1 MSSYTPEEPIAAIAT
16 ALAPSALAVIRTSG
30 KGCIEL
36 VSHVFSRPEAL
47 TKAAGYTMLYGWII
61 DPEKQASSADRTAP
75 ALEADSS
82 ENKASAACKADAR
95 IDEVMLSVYRAPKSF
110 TGEDMVEISC
120 HGGTAPVMAVYR
132 LLLKNG
138 FRAAE
143 RGEFSF
149 RAYVNGKTD
158 LTRAEA
164 IREIIDSRTDESRS
178 RAAGRLSGALFD
190 ELARVKGLL
199 IRTTASIEAEIEYP
213 EDEETIA
220 DAFDPAELIEARD
233 ALARLADTWAGEKLY
248 QDGVRIVLAGRTN
261 AGKSSLFNLL
271 LKEERAIVSDIEGTT
286 RDWIESW
293 ISFGGI
299 PARLFDTAGLRQSDD
314 VIEQSG
320 VERSL
325 DLAEDA
331 DIVLYL
337 ADAGAGLL
345 EDDIANLKRLAA
357 PQALKA
363 GAALSAE
370 GASGSKGL
378 ESRMVLVWNKCDV
391 ADATKAPAALKASDA
406 LSADNA
412 SGSAGDSALKSRLAR
427 VPQVRISA
435 KTGEGIPELMS
446 VVHELLSKQVST
458 SRQQAGLG
466 SARQK
471 ASVDEALDSLN
482 HALCVIAPDADTG
495 LGLDAVVQDIEDALD
510 SLAEITGETSP
521 DDILENIFARFCVG
535 K

>member
-16 ALAPSALAVIRTSG
+16 ALAPSALAVIRTGG
-30 KGCIEL
+30 KGCIDL

-47 TKAAGYTMLYGWII
+47 KKAAGYTLLHGWIV
-61 DPEKQASSADRTAP
+61 DPDAGEKQIP
-75 ALEADSS
+75 
-82 ENKASAACKADAR
+82 AR

-138 FRAAE
+138 FRPAE

-248 QDGVRIVLAGRTN
+248 QDGVRIVLCGRTN

-286 RDWIESW
+286 RDFIESW
-293 ISFGGI
+293 VSFGGI

-325 DLAEDA
+325 DLAGEA

-337 ADAGAGLL
+337 ADATVGMLP
-345 EDDIANLKRLAA
+345 EDIANITLLA
-357 PQALKA
+357 QDKN
-363 GAALSAE
+363 
-370 GASGSKGL
+370 
-378 ESRMVLVWNKCDV
+378 RIVLVWNKCDV
-391 ADATKAPAALKASDA
+391 INDSTSFS
-406 LSADNA
+406 LSADDA
-412 SGSAGDSALKSRLAR
+412 FETGFPELAR
-427 VPQVRISA
+427 ENQVHISA
-435 KTGEGIPELMS
+435 KTGKGITDLIDA
-446 VVHELLSKQVST
+446 VHDMLLHQVSS

-482 HALCVIAPDADTG
+482 HALCVIAPDSDTG

-510 SLAEITGETSP
+510 ALAEITGETSP

>member
-47 TKAAGYTMLYGWII
+47 KKAAGYTMLYGWIV
-61 DPEKQASSADRTAP
+61 DPEKQVP
-75 ALEADSS
+75 ALKAESS
-82 ENKASAACKADAR
+82 EKQASAACKADAR

-220 DAFDPAELIEARD
+220 DAFDPAELIEARN
-233 ALARLADTWAGEKLY
+233 ALSRLADTWAGEKLY

-293 ISFGGI
+293 VSFGGI

-337 ADAGAGLL
+337 ADAATGLL
-345 EDDIANLKRLAA
+345 SDDIANIKKLASSKVA
-357 PQALKA
+357 GTQALKA
-363 GAALSAE
+363 D
-370 GASGSKGL
+370 ASESRGL

-391 ADATKAPAALKASDA
+391 ADATKAPAALKADA
-406 LSADNA
+406 ALA
-412 SGSAGDSALKSRLAR
+412 AGDASESTAGDASESTLAR

-435 KTGEGIPELMS
+435 KTGEGIPELMNG
-446 VVHELLSKQVST
+446 VHELLSKQVST

>member
-30 KGCIEL
+30 KGCIDL

-47 TKAAGYTMLYGWII
+47 KKAAGYTMLYGWIV
-61 DPEKQASSADRTAP
+61 DPASDSAGGLKA
-75 ALEADSS
+75 ESS
-82 ENKASAACKADAR
+82 ENKAGAAR

-248 QDGVRIVLAGRTN
+248 QDGVRIVLSGRTN

-293 ISFGGI
+293 VSFGGI

-337 ADAGAGLL
+337 ADAATGLL
-345 EDDIANLKRLAA
+345 SDDIANIKKLSSSKAA
-357 PQALKA
+357 GTQALKA
-363 GAALSAE
+363 GDALSAA
-370 GASGSKGL
+370 GVSGNSGL
-378 ESRMVLVWNKCDV
+378 ESRMILVWNKCDV
-391 ADATKAPAALKASDA
+391 ADGAAPAALKAADA
-406 LSADNA
+406 LSAD
-412 SGSAGDSALKSRLAR
+412 DALKTVLER
-427 VPQVRISA
+427 VSQVRISA
-435 KTGEGIPELMS
+435 KTGEGIPLLMDG
-446 VVHELLSKQVST
+446 VHKLLSKQVST

-510 SLAEITGETSP
+510 ALAEITGETSP